1 MYASMFEPLNRSL
14 ETIITKL
21 SKSTGRGERSRRTL
35 KKPKSYEDE
44 SDGCIDTWIEAM
56 KLHFEEENLSKKQE
70 CSALT
75 SNLEGTALSCVMAK
89 RANERDSARKI
100 FDILLNRFGS
110 GVQGHQAM
118 VKFEKRRQR
127 DDESIDKF
135 MDDLELLRRRSNPD
149 ERISERNLA
158 IASKFMDGVR
168 SEELKT
174 MLATHFTVSL
184 DQVPTPDDLRMKS
197 REYLLIKARAQ
208 NRYSNYGNYSGT
220 NTGAISSWYKP
231 RDDMDKRS
239 FVNGANGANDMEQM
253 SFANCGSMDYH
264 VSACSAYKQN
274 MKAIGYFL
282 EDADAT
288 DEDHEEYVRGL
299 IMKYGP
305 RCFF

>member
-14 ETIITKL
+14 ETFITKL
-21 SKSTGRGERSRRTL
+21 SKSTERGERSRRTL
-35 KKPKSYEDE
+35 KKPKSYKDE
-44 SDGCIDTWIEAM
+44 SDGCIDTWIEVM

-89 RANERDSARKI
+89 RANERDSSRKI

-135 MDDLELLRRRSNPD
+135 LDDLELLRRRSNPD

-174 MLATHFTVSL
+174 MLATHFTLSL

-197 REYLLIKARAQ
+197 REYLLIKPKAQ
-208 NRYSNYGNYSGT
+208 YRYSNYGN
-220 NTGAISSWYKP
+220 
-231 RDDMDKRS
+231 
-239 FVNGANGANDMEQM
+239 
-253 SFANCGSMDYH
+253 
-264 VSACSAYKQN
+264 
-274 MKAIGYFL
+274 
-282 EDADAT
+282 
-288 DEDHEEYVRGL
+288 
-299 IMKYGP
+299 
-305 RCFF
+305 